1 MADGAGVLAR
11 GGAVVVCHMRM
22 CEGAVRAGGDGED
35 RQRAWCAVVC
45 GQCLPEGFD
54 SRGIEDGEGHGV

>member
-11 GGAVVVCHMRM
+11 GGAVVVCHVRM
-22 CEGAVRAGGDGED
+22 CTGAVRAGGDGED